1 MKRLMETKKKPTRAV
16 YAGGE
21 AGDSARSGNGEA
33 RRSKIVTEAAADA
46 QMLHSGNDKLD
57 LLKAFRIGKAVVA
70 DIALDPVERAVI
82 NRIHQLIDVHSDEG
96 REFHADIL
104 LGKDLAEYLQK

>member
-1 MKRLMETKKKPTRAV
+1 MA
-16 YAGGE
+16 
-21 AGDSARSGNGEA
+21 
-33 RRSKIVTEAAADA
+33 EAAAAA
-46 QMLHSGNDKLD
+46 QMLQSGNDKLD

-70 DIALDPVERAVI
+70 DIGLDPVERAVI
-82 NRIHQLIDVHSDEG
+82 DGIHQLIDVHSDEG